1 MTRTKTLI
9 AAAVGG
15 LAALLLVGTALAHP
29 GGGLADKVDVLAR
42 ALGITA
48 EEVEQAKQDGALTDL
63 LADVSRGDL
72 REAFETE
79 ATEAIDEA
87 VTSGD
92 ITSTQADR
100 LKEVVTADRSDLTD
114 SDLETLKS
122 LRGAI
127 EVDRIAILASLLG
140 KTSAEVEAAKTPQD
154 AKGSSS
160 EVRVVGTVIPG
171 GGLVVA
177 GAGSETAVQVADEAV
192 GEGA

>member
-122 LRGAI
+122 LRCCDRSRSRP
-127 EVDRIAILASLLG
+127 VDRSQAR
-140 KTSAEVEAAKTPQD
+140 P
-154 AKGSSS
+154 
-160 EVRVVGTVIPG
+160 PG
-171 GGLVVA
+171 GRSGSCLRYSYGLPSSLCSRPP
-177 GAGSETAVQVADEAV
+177 GARRACRVR
-192 GEGA
+192 